1 LPQDGYERVVK
12 LLSMISAVVAKIP
25 RLFPLMRDARVP
37 LWSKILVVLLA
48 ALVLSPF
55 DLLSDVPVLGVIDD
69 ATLLLFIVNVFV
81 NYAERRAA

>member
-1 LPQDGYERVVK
+1 
-12 LLSMISAVVAKIP
+12 MISAVVAKIP

-48 ALVLSPF
+48 ALVVSPF

-81 NYAERRAA
+81 NFAERRAA

>member
-1 LPQDGYERVVK
+1 VK

-37 LWSKILVVLLA
+37 LWSKILVVLLG

-81 NYAERRAA
+81 NFAERRAA

>member
-1 LPQDGYERVVK
+1 
-12 LLSMISAVVAKIP
+12 MISAVVAKIP

-48 ALVLSPF
+48 ALVLSPI

>member
-1 LPQDGYERVVK
+1 VK
-12 LLSMISAVVAKIP
+12 LLSIISAVVAKIP

-37 LWSKILVVLLA
+37 LWSKVLVVLLA

-69 ATLLLFIVNVFV
+69 ATLLLFIVNAFV
-81 NYAERRAA
+81 DHAERRAA

>member
-1 LPQDGYERVVK
+1 VK
-12 LLSMISAVVAKIP
+12 FLSMISAVVAKIP

-37 LWSKILVVLLA
+37 LWSKIGVVLLA

-55 DLLSDVPVLGVIDD
+55 DLLSDVPVLGVVDD

-81 NYAERRAA
+81 NFAERKAA

>member
-1 LPQDGYERVVK
+1 
-12 LLSMISAVVAKIP
+12 MISAVVAKIP

-48 ALVLSPF
+48 ALVLSPI

-81 NYAERRAA
+81 NFAERRAA

>member
-1 LPQDGYERVVK
+1 
-12 LLSMISAVVAKIP
+12 MISAVVAKIP

>member
-1 LPQDGYERVVK
+1 
-12 LLSMISAVVAKIP
+12 MISAVVAKIP

-37 LWSKILVVLLA
+37 LWSKILVCVLA
-48 ALVLSPF
+48 ALVVSPF

>member
-1 LPQDGYERVVK
+1 MPQDGYERVVK

>member
-1 LPQDGYERVVK
+1 VK
-12 LLSMISAVVAKIP
+12 FLSMISAVVAKIP

-37 LWSKILVVLLA
+37 LWSKIGVVLLA

-81 NYAERRAA
+81 NFAERKAA

>member
-1 LPQDGYERVVK
+1 
-12 LLSMISAVVAKIP
+12 MISAVVAKIP

-37 LWSKILVVLLA
+37 LWSKIGVVLLA

-81 NYAERRAA
+81 NFAERKAA

>member
-1 LPQDGYERVVK
+1 
-12 LLSMISAVVAKIP
+12 MISAVVAKIP

-81 NYAERRAA
+81 NYAERKAV

>member
-81 NYAERRAA
+81 NYAERKAV